1 MKRTGILNSDLS
13 AVLGY
18 MRHTDCLT
26 VGDCGLPVPENVEC
40 IDLAVKLGLPG
51 LMDVLTEVQKDLKVE
66 KMVLAE
72 EIKTQ
77 NPGVHAQLLDLFA
90 GVPVVYVPHTQF
102 KQMTADSKALV
113 RTGEATAYANVILQS
128 ACIFAD

>member
-1 MKRTGILNSDLS
+1 MKRQGILNSDIS
-13 AVLGY
+13 TVISH
-18 MRHTDCLT
+18 MRHTDSIT
-26 VGDCGLPVPENVEC
+26 VGDCGLPVPENVGC
-40 IDLAVKLGLPG
+40 IDLSVRLGLPG
-51 LMDVLTEVQKDLKVE
+51 LMDVLSELQKDLKVE

-77 NPGVHAQLLDLFA
+77 NPAVHAQILDLFA
-90 GVPVVYVPHTQF
+90 RIPVVYVPHSEF
-102 KQMTADSKALV
+102 KELTAGSKAVV

>member
-1 MKRTGILNSDLS
+1 MKRQGILNSDIS
-13 AVLGY
+13 TVISY
-18 MRHTDCLT
+18 MRHTDTIT

-51 LMDVLTEVQKDLKVE
+51 LMDVMTELQKDLKVE
-66 KMVLAE
+66 KIVMAE

-77 NPGVHAQLLDLFA
+77 NPSMHAQILNIFA
-90 GVPVVYVPHTQF
+90 DIPVIYVPHTEF
-102 KQMTADSKALV
+102 KQMTSDSKAVV

-128 ACIFAD
+128 ACIFTD

>member
-1 MKRTGILNSDLS
+1 MKRQGILNSDIS
-13 AVLGY
+13 RVISY
-18 MRHTDCLT
+18 MRHTDTIT
-26 VGDCGLPVPENVEC
+26 VGDCGLPVPEHVEC
-40 IDLAVKLGLPG
+40 IDLAVRLGLPG
-51 LMDVLTEVQKDLKVE
+51 FIDVLTELQKDLKAE

-77 NPGVHAQLLDLFA
+77 NPAVHAQILAIFKGIEVA
-90 GVPVVYVPHTQF
+90 YVPHSEL
-102 KQMTADSKALV
+102 KQMTADSKAVV